1 MPILGEFTRLS
12 WGSSHAYLW
21 VVHDRTPLRR
31 ALRPAAFGGALGA
44 TLRFLF
50 SGWALR
56 TLGTGFPWGT
66 FGVNVI
72 GAFAMGLAAVVLMER
87 APGAWARFAPL
98 VMTGV
103 LGGFTTFSA
112 FSLDVLYLLE
122 RGRMG
127 VAAGYMLGSVA
138 ASVFALWAGLSLGR
152 AVFVEG

>member
-1 MPILGEFTRLS
+1 MRGAQGGWAR
-12 WGSSHAYLW
+12 A
-21 VVHDRTPLRR
+21 PLDVAR
-31 ALRPAAFGGALGA
+31 ALAHQPAMTYVFVALGGALGA

-72 GAFAMGLAAVVLMER
+72 GAFLMGLAAVVLMER

-112 FSLDVLYLLE
+112 FSLDALYLLE

-127 VAAGYMLGSVA
+127 VAASYMLGSVA

-152 AVFVEG
+152 AVFGEG